1 MAAVE
6 FSTISD
12 ADLSAKRPH
21 IRIGML
27 FFIWPV
33 STLASGRCTHRKR
46 LMPVALDSL
55 ANVDI

>member
-21 IRIGML
+21 IRIGNVIFYL
-27 FFIWPV
+27 ASQHIGIWPLH
-33 STLASGRCTHRKR
+33 S
-46 LMPVALDSL
+46 
-55 ANVDI
+55 